1 MDGGQNMINLAKH
14 TINLGTGDVGVSIV
28 QGGSVEKPMPVF
40 AFYNR
45 DNENER
51 ILMGFSSR
59 DSIDSLIA
67 ALQHVRD
74 VYYPLPKKR
83 LGDTQAFRID

>member
-1 MDGGQNMINLAKH
+1 MINLAKH

-28 QGGSVEKPMPVF
+28 QGGSVEKPVPVF

-51 ILMGFSSR
+51 NSHGLFQQRQYRFPHCCAPARERCLLSPAEKETWG
-59 DSIDSLIA
+59 
-67 ALQHVRD
+67 
-74 VYYPLPKKR
+74 YPGL
-83 LGDTQAFRID
+83 

>member
-1 MDGGQNMINLAKH
+1 MINLAKH
-14 TINLGTGDVGVSIV
+14 TINLGTGDVGVSIL
-28 QGGSVEKPMPVF
+28 QGGSVEKPIPVF

-45 DNENER
+45 DNEDER

-59 DSIDSLIA
+59 DSIDSLVA

-74 VYYPLPKKR
+74 TYYPLPRKK
-83 LGDTQAFRID
+83 LGDTQAFTID

>member
-1 MDGGQNMINLAKH
+1 MINLAKH
-14 TINLGTGDVGVSIV
+14 TINLGTGDVGVKIL
-28 QGGSVEKPMPVF
+28 QGGAPEKPIPVF
-40 AFYNR
+40 AFYNQGKE
-45 DNENER
+45 DER

-74 VYYPLPKKR
+74 VYYPLRKKK

>member
-1 MDGGQNMINLAKH
+1 MINLAKH
-14 TINLGTGDVGVSIV
+14 TINLGTGDVGVTIL
-28 QGGSVEKPMPVF
+28 QGGSAENPIPVF
-40 AFYNR
+40 AFYNKSKE
-45 DNENER
+45 DER

-59 DSIDSLIA
+59 DSIDSFIA

-74 VYYPLPKKR
+74 VYYPLPKKN

>member
-1 MDGGQNMINLAKH
+1 MINLAKH
-14 TINLGTGDVGVSIV
+14 TINLGTGDVGVSIL
-28 QGGSVEKPMPVF
+28 QGGSTENPIPVF
-40 AFYNR
+40 AFYNQGKE
-45 DNENER
+45 DER

-59 DSIDSLIA
+59 DSIDSFIA

-74 VYYPLPKKR
+74 VYYPLSKKK

>member
-1 MDGGQNMINLAKH
+1 MINLAKH
-14 TINLGTGDVGVSIV
+14 TINLGTGDVGVSIL
-28 QGGSVEKPMPVF
+28 QGGSTENPCPVF
-40 AFYNR
+40 AFYNQG
-45 DNENER
+45 NQAER

-74 VYYPLPKKR
+74 VYYPLSKKK
-83 LGDTQAFRID
+83 LGDTQAFQLH